1 MQALDLMKLTAS
13 LPKLPE
19 GSMPGYYL
27 VGATPV
33 LAIMD
38 EDELPSGAYR
48 YDATSRSFI
57 ADAGIAGD
65 ILTSGDCRELSL
77 SQFIEAVAALTRV

>member
-1 MQALDLMKLTAS
+1 MQTLDLIKLSSS

-19 GSMPGYYL
+19 GTTPGYYL
-27 VGATPV
+27 VGETPV

-38 EDELPSGAYR
+38 EDDLPSGAYR
-48 YDATSRSFI
+48 YDATSRTFI

-65 ILTSGDCRELSL
+65 ILTAGDCRQLSL
-77 SQFIEAVAALTRV
+77 SQFIEAVASLTRL